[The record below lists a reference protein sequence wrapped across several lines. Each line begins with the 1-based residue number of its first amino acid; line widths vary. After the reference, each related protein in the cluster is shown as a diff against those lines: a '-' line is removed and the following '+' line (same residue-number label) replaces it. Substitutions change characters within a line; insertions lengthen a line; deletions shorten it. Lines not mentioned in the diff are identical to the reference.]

1 MFLSGF
7 CPGDKNRITVH
18 LISQCQIEWEISY
31 TGEAMSRAQIQQ
43 LQIQNN
49 KWNDRSAFKVV
60 FLNTGSFFEITNSSG
75 KVHDVSFQCILQ
87 SLIDIRDSDKAKQ
100 FIIYSVQ
107 SSSPIKNDQSK
118 DQHTYDSIRTTG
130 SIECTEW
137 KYYEKMVRVLS
148 GSVFTYPRAQVV
160 AAEQSKLFFNVVSRI
175 VHIAINREPQELGE
189 RMPFNNQ
196 DIQAAIDFL
205 ERVISDF
212 TISVPTLESQKLEAN
227 FTVLKNTIYL
237 GAPGTGK
244 SYSIEQVT
252 NGALKVRTVFHPD
265 MQYSDFVGSLRPRM
279 VNEGTTKN
287 ISYVFRPG
295 PFTNAYIQA
304 KNNQYQRVFLIIE
317 ELNRAPAA
325 AIFGDLIQLL
335 DPDSMYEINIDPDM
349 LDYINEHIP
358 ETIDKL
364 SLPPNL
370 TILATMNSS
379 DQGVNSLDT
388 AFKRRWAIKYMP
400 IDYTKATP
408 GILRIPVQ
416 GVECDIEWGNFSK
429 IINDK
434 LMVLGIPEDR
444 LLGHRFLSASD
455 IVDRQSAHDTLCYK
469 LLVYLWEDVLRHGK
483 RHHIFTTFSEEY
495 ALGTFGQLAA
505 AFSAG
510 LPIFEIG
517 IEESILAAA
526 ITQAEEEE

>member
-1 MFLSGF
+1 M
-7 CPGDKNRITVH
+7 
-18 LISQCQIEWEISY
+18 
-31 TGEAMSRAQIQQ
+31 
-43 LQIQNN
+43 
-49 KWNDRSAFKVV
+49 

-87 SLIDIRDSDKAKQ
+87 SLKDIRESEKAKQ

-107 SSSPIKNDQSK
+107 SSSPIRNIQSDDQR
-118 DQHTYDSIRTTG
+118 TYDNIHITAPV
-130 SIECTEW
+130 ECIEW
-137 KYYEKMVRVLS
+137 KYYEKMVRVLA
-148 GSVFTYPRAQVV
+148 GSVFTYPRAKVI

-175 VHIAINREPQELGE
+175 IHIAIDREPQELDE
-189 RMPFNNQ
+189 RMPFSIQ
-196 DIQAAIDFL
+196 DLQAGIDFL
-205 ERVISDF
+205 EEVISDF
-212 TISVPTLESQKLEAN
+212 TISVPSPSSQELN
-227 FTVLKNTIYL
+227 TNSTVLKNTIYL

-252 NGALKVRTVFHPD
+252 DGALKVRTVFHPD

-279 VNEGTTKN
+279 VSEGSTKS
-287 ISYVFRPG
+287 ISYEFRPG

-304 KNNQYQRVFLIIE
+304 RNNQHQRVFLIIE

-325 AIFGDLIQLL
+325 AVFGDLIQLL
-335 DPDSMYEINIDPDM
+335 DPDSTYEINVDPDM
-349 LDYINEHIP
+349 LDYINENIS

-364 SLPPNL
+364 SLPMNL

-408 GILRIPVQ
+408 GILSIPVQ
-416 GVECDIEWGNFSK
+416 GVVCDIEWGCFSK

-444 LLGHRFLSASD
+444 LLGHRFLSVGD
-455 IVDRQSAHDTLCYK
+455 LVDRQSAHDTLCYK

-483 RHHIFTTFSEEY
+483 RHHIFTTFNGEY
-495 ALGTFGQLAA
+495 MLGTFGQLTS

-510 LPIFEIG
+510 LPIFETG

-526 ITQAEEEE
+526 VVQTEDEA

>member
-1 MFLSGF
+1 M
-7 CPGDKNRITVH
+7 K
-18 LISQCQIEWEISY
+18 WETSH
-31 TGEAMSRAQIQQ
+31 TGEAMSREKIQQ

-49 KWNDRSAFKVV
+49 KWNIRSVFKVI

-87 SLIDIRDSDKAKQ
+87 SLIDIRDNEKAKQ
-100 FIIYSVQ
+100 FILYSVQ
-107 SSSPIKNDQSK
+107 SPSPIKNNQSDDQNL
-118 DQHTYDSIRTTG
+118 YNSIHATG
-130 SIECTEW
+130 PIECTEW
-137 KYYEKMVRVLS
+137 KYYEKMVRVLA
-148 GSVFTYPRAQVV
+148 GSVFTYPRAKVV

-175 VHIAINREPQELGE
+175 VHIAINREPKELDE
-189 RMPFNNQ
+189 RIPFNNQ
-196 DIQAAIDFL
+196 ELQAAIDFL
-205 ERVISDF
+205 EQVISDF
-212 TISVPTLESQKLEAN
+212 TISVPALGPQEPEAAS
-227 FTVLKNTIYL
+227 TALKNTIYL

-252 NGALKVRTVFHPD
+252 EGAIKVRTVFHPD

-279 VNEGTTKN
+279 VYEGTTKSV
-287 ISYVFRPG
+287 SYVFRPG

-304 KNNQYQRVFLIIE
+304 RNNRHQRVFLIIE

-325 AIFGDLIQLL
+325 AVFGDLIQLL
-335 DPDSMYEINIDPDM
+335 DPDGMYEINIDPDM
-349 LDYINEHIP
+349 LDYINDNISD
-358 ETIDKL
+358 TIQKL
-364 SLPPNL
+364 SLPSNL

-408 GILRIPVQ
+408 GILSIPVQ
-416 GVECDIEWGNFSK
+416 GVERDIEWGKFSK

-444 LLGHRFLSASD
+444 LLGHRFLSEGDMA
-455 IVDRQSAHDTLCYK
+455 DRQSAQDTLCYK

-483 RHHIFTTFSEEY
+483 RHHIFTTSSEGY
-495 ALGTFGQLAA
+495 ALGTFGQLVA
-505 AFSAG
+505 AFSTG

-526 ITQAEEEE
+526 IVKPEDKA

>member
-1 MFLSGF
+1 
-7 CPGDKNRITVH
+7 
-18 LISQCQIEWEISY
+18 
-31 TGEAMSRAQIQQ
+31 MSRLQIQQ

-49 KWNDRSAFKVV
+49 RWNDSSGFKVI

-87 SLIDIRDSDKAKQ
+87 SLIDIRDSEKAKQ

-107 SSSPIKNDQSK
+107 SPSPIRNIQSEDQR
-118 DQHTYDSIRTTG
+118 TYDSIRTTG
-130 SIECTEW
+130 PIECSEW
-137 KYYEKMVRVLS
+137 KYYEKMVRVLA
-148 GSVFTYPRAQVV
+148 GSVFTYPRAKVI
-160 AAEQSKLFFNVVSRI
+160 AAEQSKIFFNAVSRI
-175 VHIAINREPQELGE
+175 VHIATNSEPQELDE
-189 RMPFNNQ
+189 RMPFSDQ
-196 DIQAAIDFL
+196 DLLTAIDFL
-205 ERVISDF
+205 EQVISDF
-212 TISVPTLESQKLEAN
+212 TISLPTLATQELAAN
-227 FTVLKNTIYL
+227 FPVIERKKNTIYL

-244 SYSIEQVT
+244 SYSIEQET
-252 NGALKVRTVFHPD
+252 DGALKVRTVFHPD

-279 VNEGTTKN
+279 VNEGTTKSV
-287 ISYVFRPG
+287 SYVFRPG

-304 KNNQYQRVFLIIE
+304 KNNQHQRVFLIIE

-325 AIFGDLIQLL
+325 AVFGDLIQLL

-416 GVECDIEWGNFSK
+416 GVECDIEWGSFSK

-444 LLGHRFLSASD
+444 LLGHRFLSVGD
-455 IVDRQSAHDTLCYK
+455 MVDQQSAHDTLCYK

-483 RHHIFTTFSEEY
+483 RHHIFTTFSEGY

-510 LPIFEIG
+510 SPIFEIG

-526 ITQAEEEE
+526 IAQAEEEA

>member
-1 MFLSGF
+1 M
-7 CPGDKNRITVH
+7 
-18 LISQCQIEWEISY
+18 EWEISY
-31 TGEAMSRAQIQQ
+31 TGEAMSRLQIQQ
-43 LQIQNN
+43 LQIKNN
-49 KWNDRSAFKVV
+49 RWNDSSVFKVI

-87 SLIDIRDSDKAKQ
+87 SLIDIRDSEKAKQ

-107 SSSPIKNDQSK
+107 SPSPIRNIQSEDQR
-118 DQHTYDSIRTTG
+118 TYDSIRPTG
-130 SIECTEW
+130 PIECSEW
-137 KYYEKMVRVLS
+137 KYYEKMVRVLA
-148 GSVFTYPRAQVV
+148 GSVFTYPRAKVV

-175 VHIAINREPQELGE
+175 VHIAINSEPQELDE
-189 RMPFNNQ
+189 RIPFSDQ
-196 DIQAAIDFL
+196 DLLTAIDFL
-205 ERVISDF
+205 EQVISDF
-212 TISVPTLESQKLEAN
+212 TISVPTLATQELAAN
-227 FTVLKNTIYL
+227 VAVIERKKNTIYL

-244 SYSIEQVT
+244 SYSIEQET
-252 NGALKVRTVFHPD
+252 EGALKVRTVFHPD

-279 VNEGTTKN
+279 VNEGTTKS

-304 KNNQYQRVFLIIE
+304 KNNQHQKVFLIIE

-325 AIFGDLIQLL
+325 AVFGDLIQLL

-364 SLPPNL
+364 SFPPNL

-416 GVECDIEWGNFSK
+416 GVECDIEWGSFSK

-444 LLGHRFLSASD
+444 LLGHRFLSVGD
-455 IVDRQSAHDTLCYK
+455 IIDRQSAHDTLCYK

-483 RHHIFTTFSEEY
+483 RHHIFTTFSEGY
-495 ALGTFGQLAA
+495 AFGTFGQLAA

-526 ITQAEEEE
+526 IPQTEDEA